1 MQYLKVYSRQFRH
14 TILPVRQKTTKTKSG
29 SRSRTTR
36 ARILASAKTLFSS
49 KGYDRTTIR
58 GVAQAADIHPSMV
71 MRYFRSKERLFAAAV
86 IFDLRFP
93 SDVGQTPKNKL
104 GFAIVRHFLD
114 RFEGPA
120 AGDELPSLLRA
131 AVTHPQA
138 REIMIQIYKQQV
150 APFVKRL
157 CSPSKSHEGPALV
170 ESQILGL
177 AYSRYVLK
185 LPAIARL
192 RRETILRHV
201 GAAIQSYLR

>member
-1 MQYLKVYSRQFRH
+1 MYSRQFRN
-14 TILPVRQKTTKTKSG
+14 TLLFVRHSTAKTKSG
-29 SRSRTTR
+29 SRSRATR
-36 ARILASAKTLFSS
+36 ARILAAAKTLFSS
-49 KGYDRTTIR
+49 RGYERTTIR
-58 GVAQAADIHPSMV
+58 GVARAAAIHPSMV
-71 MRYFRSKERLFAAAV
+71 IRYFRSKERLFAAAV
-86 IFDLRFP
+86 IFDLRLP
-93 SDVGQTPKNKL
+93 SDVGQLPKNKL

-138 REIMIQIYKQQV
+138 REIMIQIYEQQV

-192 RRETILRHV
+192 RRKTILRHV

>member
-1 MQYLKVYSRQFRH
+1 
-14 TILPVRQKTTKTKSG
+14 
-29 SRSRTTR
+29 
-36 ARILASAKTLFSS
+36 LAAAKTLFSS
-49 KGYDRTTIR
+49 RGYERTTIR
-58 GVAQAADIHPSMV
+58 GVARAAAIHPSMV
-71 MRYFRSKERLFAAAV
+71 IRYFRSKERLFAAAV
-86 IFDLRFP
+86 IFDLRLP
-93 SDVGQTPKNKL
+93 SDVGQLPKNKL

-138 REIMIQIYKQQV
+138 REIMIQIYEQQV

-192 RRETILRHV
+192 RRKTILRHV

>member
-1 MQYLKVYSRQFRH
+1 MYSRQFRN
-14 TILPVRQKTTKTKSG
+14 TLLPVRQSTANTKSG
-29 SRSRTTR
+29 SRSRATR
-36 ARILASAKTLFSS
+36 ARILAAAKTLFSS
-49 KGYDRTTIR
+49 KGYERTTIR
-58 GVAQAADIHPSMV
+58 GVARAAEIHPSMII
-71 MRYFRSKERLFAAAV
+71 RYFRSKERLFAAAV

-93 SDVGQTPKNKL
+93 SDVGQIPKNKL

-138 REIMIQIYKQQV
+138 REIMIQIYEQQV

-192 RRETILRHV
+192 RRKTILRRV